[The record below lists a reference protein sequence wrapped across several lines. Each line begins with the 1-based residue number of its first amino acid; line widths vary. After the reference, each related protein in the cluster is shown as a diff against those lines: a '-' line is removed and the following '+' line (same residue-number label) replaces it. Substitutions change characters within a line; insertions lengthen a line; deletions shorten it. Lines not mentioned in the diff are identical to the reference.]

1 VKRRVGLADIVAAAS
16 TLVFCATLALLP
28 RLLEASGTVT
38 NCDDQI
44 DLQNSLVDGGLVTVK
59 CNNVNAPATIP
70 ITSTL
75 VITQP
80 TTIDGGGVITLDGQD
95 TRRIIEASA
104 PLTLVNLTLW
114 RGNAPGDGGA
124 VLASGPLIL
133 DRVTVL
139 SNTAGNLG
147 GGVLADIAIIT
158 ASTFLSNFAV
168 NDGGGLRA
176 ITATINDSI
185 FQGNSAV
192 NDGGGLRAITAT
204 INGSTFQGNSAVNDG
219 GGLRAGSA
227 AINGSTFRSNA
238 ASIGGG
244 LAATSVTVAGS
255 TFLSNTAGNEGGG
268 LYADSAVISASTVQ
282 ANFAGSDGGGLYA
295 ISSATISDSTFLSNT
310 TDSNGGGLLADRATV
325 TASSFLSNSAVI
337 NGGGL
342 WAWSTAVITAST
354 FQSNTASLYGGGLW
368 SGNAAVTASTF
379 LSNTAIRGG
388 GLWATIAGV
397 TASTFLSNT
406 AIRGGGLHATSAT
419 VTASSFQSNTA
430 NTFGGGL
437 WAGSSATI
445 TASTFLSNTAGSQGG
460 AVRAN
465 GPLTV
470 TNSTLHANTA
480 LTGSAIGNASAS
492 QPTRLAFST
501 LSANAPRAL
510 ATSGGDLVIQA
521 SIAQDSIPVCAGSG
535 ARVLAGWN
543 FLADNSCGAPYDHRD
558 PLLGPLADNGG
569 PTLTRALLV
578 GSPAID
584 QASSCPATD
593 QRGVSR
599 PVGVACDV
607 GAYEYGAAPT
617 LTALQPASALQ
628 GGPAFTLIVT
638 GTTFLSGTVALWN
651 GSVRP
656 TTVLNSTTLSVAIPA
671 GDLSMAGTMTVTAR
685 YGQAADS
692 VSNGLPFSVLTPT
705 PTPSPTP
712 TPTLTPT
719 PTPQPTNGTRLLL
732 PLISLNQRAE

>member
-1 VKRRVGLADIVAAAS
+1 MRLGWFNTGTAIVGTV
-16 TLVFCATLALLP
+16 TLCVTLALLP
-28 RLLEASGTVT
+28 RLLEAGGAVT
-38 NCDDQI
+38 DCADQV
-44 DLQNSLVDGGLVTVK
+44 DLEAKLAGGGLVTFN
-59 CNNVNAPATIP
+59 CGGMNAPATIP

-75 VITQP
+75 VITLP
-80 TTIDGGGVITLDGQD
+80 TTIDGGAVITLDGLSE
-95 TRRIIEASA
+95 RRIISASA

-114 RGNAPGDGGA
+114 RGRVTGAEEGGA
-124 VLASGPLIL
+124 VRSSSAVTL

-139 SNTAGNLG
+139 SNTAGEAG
-147 GGVLADIAIIT
+147 GGLYAATVTVTVSTFQNNAARYGSGLYTEANAVIT
-158 ASTFLSNFAV
+158 ASTFQN
-168 NDGGGLRA
+168 
-176 ITATINDSI
+176 
-185 FQGNSAV
+185 
-192 NDGGGLRAITAT
+192 
-204 INGSTFQGNSAVNDG
+204 
-219 GGLRAGSA
+219 
-227 AINGSTFRSNA
+227 NA
-238 ASIGGG
+238 AEE
-244 LAATSVTVAGS
+244 A
-255 TFLSNTAGNEGGG
+255 GGG
-268 LYADSAVISASTVQ
+268 LYAFGNAVITGSTFHNNRSVNAEGGGLFAASSAVITGSTFQSNRSV
-282 ANFAGSDGGGLYA
+282 NRDGGGLFA
-295 ISSATISDSTFLSNT
+295 
-310 TDSNGGGLLADRATV
+310 
-325 TASSFLSNSAVI
+325 ASS
-337 NGGGL
+337 
-342 WAWSTAVITAST
+342 AVITAST
-354 FQSNTASLYGGGLW
+354 FQSNTANRDGGGLFAVSSAVITASTFQSNTANRDGGGLW
-368 SGNAAVTASTF
+368 ANSAVISASTFVSNTANRDGGGLWTGNAAVTASTFQSNAAEEAGGGLFAASSAVITASTFQSNAANTFGGGLWAGNAAVTASTF
-379 LSNTAIRGG
+379 LSN
-388 GLWATIAGV
+388 
-397 TASTFLSNT
+397 S
-406 AIRGGGLHATSAT
+406 
-419 VTASSFQSNTA
+419 ASSH
-430 NTFGGGL
+430 
-437 WAGSSATI
+437 
-445 TASTFLSNTAGSQGG
+445 GG
-460 AVRAN
+460 AIRAN